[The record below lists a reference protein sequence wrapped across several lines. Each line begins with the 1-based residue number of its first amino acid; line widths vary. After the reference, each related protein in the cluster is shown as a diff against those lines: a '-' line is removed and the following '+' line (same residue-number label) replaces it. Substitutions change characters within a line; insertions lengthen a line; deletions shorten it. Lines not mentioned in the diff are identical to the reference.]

1 MKNGFYFLGGLLD
14 VYKRQNREMG
24 TGFPGFS
31 RILTGGSVCRAA
43 KKASDSSGK
52 SFLMRSSNRAGKVF
66 MFFRIFANNC
76 VQR

>member
-1 MKNGFYFLGGLLD
+1 MMIELRD
-14 VYKRQNREMG
+14 VTKEYSKGNAAL
-24 TGFPGFS
+24 S